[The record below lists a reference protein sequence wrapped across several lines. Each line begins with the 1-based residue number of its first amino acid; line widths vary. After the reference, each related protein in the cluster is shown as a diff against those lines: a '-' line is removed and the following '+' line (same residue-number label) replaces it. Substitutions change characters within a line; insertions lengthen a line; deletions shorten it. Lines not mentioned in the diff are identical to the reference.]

1 MDIKKFTPQEME
13 EVAEVLREAFVA
25 VHRNL
30 DPEYQKRIDEF
41 WLRLLK
47 NGRPFMMV
55 TTEGLNSYA
64 KAVFGDDIQRD
75 FVMNLTSTFFFLW
88 GADNDTRMALMR
100 NLSQSVCVDLGLFLS
115 KPSTYRA
122 MPRANS
128 DRLVDANDAYEVLV
142 ANSWLAVMAMS
153 TMFMPYRDFEEKV
166 AKTPRRGT
174 AS

>member
-13 EVAEVLREAFVA
+13 EVAEVLRQAFLA

-47 NGRPFMMV
+47 TGRPFMMV
-55 TTEGLNSYA
+55 TTEGLAAYT
-64 KAVFGDDIQRD
+64 KAVFGDDMQRD
-75 FVMNLTSTFFFLW
+75 FVMNLTSTFFFMW
-88 GADNDTRMALMR
+88 GADNDTRLALMR
-100 NLSQSVCVDLGLFLS
+100 NLSQSVCVDLGVFLV
-115 KPSTYRA
+115 KPSAYRA

-128 DRLVDANDAYEVLV
+128 DRLADANDAYEVLV

-153 TMFMPYRDFEEKV
+153 TMFMPYRDFEEKTT
-166 AKTPRRGT
+166 KPTRRGV
-174 AS
+174 AP